1 MEKIKVAV
9 GTDSALKIRALRAAL
24 AALGYEAEVLFG
36 KAESGV
42 NMQPVGLDEM
52 ERGARNR
59 AAYASKEHS
68 EAQFYVCIE
77 NGLVQQSGRWYD
89 PTCIVV
95 LTSWGGEES
104 VAFGAFFPVPTWIAE
119 KAASDKTNTDIGI
132 IVQGLAGGGEKD
144 AMKYLSE
151 GTVHREE
158 LLAEAIECAFT
169 PIRFPNRYQE

>member
-1 MEKIKVAV
+1 MTKIKVAV
-9 GTDSALKIRALRAAL
+9 GTDSALKIRALQAAL
-24 AALGYEAEVLFG
+24 ATLGYGAKVLFG

-52 ERGARNR
+52 EQGARNR
-59 AAYASKEHS
+59 AVWALKEHP
-68 EAQFYVCIE
+68 EAQFYVGIE
-77 NGLVQQSGRWYD
+77 NGLVQQSERWYD
-89 PTCIVV
+89 PACIVV
-95 LTSWGGEES
+95 LISGSNEES
-104 VAFGAFFPVPTWIAE
+104 VAFGAFFPVPIWIAQ
-119 KAASDKTNTDIGI
+119 KASSDKTNTDIGI

-158 LLAEAIECAFT
+158 LLTEAIECAFA